1 MATVVFTFEGETVKI
16 QCSRDAK
23 MRDICNKYAA
33 KINKNLDSLLFLY
46 SGVQMDFELTFE
58 EHINIIDKGRGEMNV
73 LVENLGEEE
82 PPKTEEKMNLND
94 LKLKIIKIE
103 HIDKLKGLK
112 LQLESTINLNDINII
127 KDKIKLI
134 NTSLDDIIKDAEKNI
149 IVKAN

>member
-1 MATVVFTFEGETVKI
+1 
-16 QCSRDAK
+16 